1 MEQDLAN
8 VKYVGP
14 ATIKRLAEHGVTT
27 IAQLAGM
34 SVDALAALPGI
45 GDSTAPLIIASA
57 QELLA
62 APSAPAEEAETVA
75 VTTEVVNV
83 LAEEIPAEYIVVVA
97 EPELSKKDLKKAAK
111 KAKKAV
117 KKALKKAE
125 KLEKETKKA
134 ARKAEK
140 KAEKAEKKAKK
151 AKKKD

>member
-45 GDSTAPLIIASA
+45 GDNTAPLIIASA

-62 APSAPAEEAETVA
+62 VPPAEEAEIAA
-75 VTTEVVNV
+75 VETEVVDE

-140 KAEKAEKKAKK
+140 KVKKAEKKAKK
-151 AKKKD
+151 TQKKD